1 MAHVGAAL
9 GARHAVKLAIP
20 VAYCRASGVL
30 VPGFRSGFPLTVR
43 VRARARATWARAG
56 LLGLGQGLG
65 IGVGVGGSGRGRG

>member
-30 VPGFRSGFPLTVR
+30 VPGFRSGFPLRGRVR
-43 VRARARATWARAG
+43 VRARARATRARAR
-56 LLGLGQGLG
+56 
-65 IGVGVGGSGRGRG
+65 VGDRGRARG

>member
-30 VPGFRSGFPLTVR
+30 VSGCRSGFPLRVR
-43 VRARARATWARAG
+43 VRARATR
-56 LLGLGQGLG
+56 LGLGLG
-65 IGVGVGGSGRGRG
+65 IGVGLGGSGRGRG